1 MRNEDFLEMLG
12 NIDDCTIDECTAVP
26 VTVKKHRYIKN
37 ILAFAAVFLLT
48 VCAVS
53 IGRLLP
59 EGLLTGEEH
68 SLSEGYTQESTSYTE
83 NTTYE
88 SQITEPFVT
97 EEISSSE
104 AVTDSE
110 TTAPFVPESTTAEIT
125 LPPEE
130 TTEEQ
135 PSTENNESVFVEV
148 PYSSLIFSETDG
160 KPYDDYERK
169 KVTWAELLRI
179 YGTVIIPSA
188 IGELLP
194 ELQSIFNDTHLVTS
208 DGKNT
213 WTENFFSFGLPD
225 GSELFIRVSN
235 HSLELR
241 PAEEENMALASEI
254 EGTSV
259 LLLKGYDNGNEMVFN
274 AYFKSKGVYFRI
286 TQLGKNLSEEKFVNI
301 IKSLI

>member
-160 KPYDDYERK
+160 FPDDYSGKK
-169 KVTWAELLRI
+169 KVTWMELLYI

-188 IGELLP
+188 IGEL
-194 ELQSIFNDTHLVTS
+194 FS
-208 DGKNT
+208 DSGDNHIVSTDGEKN
-213 WTENFFSFGLPD
+213 SFRFTLTD
-225 GSELFIRVSN
+225 DSVLTVNVSKPPIP
-235 HSLELR
+235 LR
-241 PAEEENMALASEI
+241 PVEEENMDSVTEI

-259 LLLKGYDNGNEMVFN
+259 LLLKGYDDGDETAFT
-274 AYFKSKGVYFRI
+274 AYFKNKGVYFRI
-286 TQLGKNLSEEKFVNI
+286 TQLGKNLSEEKFVKI